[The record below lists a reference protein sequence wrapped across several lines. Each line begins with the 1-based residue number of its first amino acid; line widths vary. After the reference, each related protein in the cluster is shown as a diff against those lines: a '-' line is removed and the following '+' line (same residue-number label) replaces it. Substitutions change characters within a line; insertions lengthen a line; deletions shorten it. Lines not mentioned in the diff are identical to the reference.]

1 MLTSLEKLSLALI
14 IITIAIVITIAIAE
28 GMLIKQYIGRPRDRS
43 SEPSESI
50 ESSETIE
57 TVEPSGPTEQYALTN
72 GEVLI
77 TPSIY
82 NPASGRNYNLAKQ
95 ALNETVF
102 NPTCNSTISSLPIN
116 TEDLTLIKSSGD
128 DDLYATP
135 FSVGNIKTNIGIGQI
150 NRAWNDSLSK
160 YDTDLIMW
168 GYEKMFIPN
177 VNKLFE
183 SITSVPYSDFLL
195 SFFDPW
201 PYKPIKNIIYGPRTG
216 VFQNSIV
223 GIVIQRDSKSK
234 DLDKIELYNDKQRFV
249 LNKVEER
256 GNWLRFSLG
265 NKVAQEI
272 TAIRFLDK
280 NDKEVYNCNDK
291 IVWAIY

>member
-1 MLTSLEKLSLALI
+1 MLSSLEKLSLALI

-28 GMLIKQYIGRPRDRS
+28 GMLIKQYMVFKNKSSKPVES
-43 SEPSESI
+43 SEPA
-50 ESSETIE
+50 ESSGLVETTEAAE
-57 TVEPSGPTEQYALTN
+57 TYALTN

-95 ALNETVF
+95 TLNETVF

-116 TEDLTLIKSSGD
+116 TEDLALIKSSGD

-168 GYEKMFIPN
+168 G
-177 VNKLFE
+177 
-183 SITSVPYSDFLL
+183 
-195 SFFDPW
+195 
-201 PYKPIKNIIYGPRTG
+201 
-216 VFQNSIV
+216 
-223 GIVIQRDSKSK
+223 
-234 DLDKIELYNDKQRFV
+234 
-249 LNKVEER
+249 
-256 GNWLRFSLG
+256 
-265 NKVAQEI
+265 
-272 TAIRFLDK
+272 
-280 NDKEVYNCNDK
+280 
-291 IVWAIY
+291 

>member
-1 MLTSLEKLSLALI
+1 MLSSLEKLSLALI
-14 IITIAIVITIAIAE
+14 ILTIVIVITVVIAE
-28 GMLIKQYIGRPRDRS
+28 GMLIKQYISKPKDLQ
-43 SEPSESI
+43 PESYDLI
-50 ESSETIE
+50 
-57 TVEPSGPTEQYALTN
+57 GDFDN
-72 GEVLI
+72 GVAI
-77 TPSIY
+77 ATPSIY

-201 PYKPIKNIIYGPRTG
+201 PYKPIKNIIYGPRTD

>member
-14 IITIAIVITIAIAE
+14 IITIAIIITTAIAE
-28 GMLIKQYIGRPRDRS
+28 GMLIVGFHKKSY
-43 SEPSESI
+43 
-50 ESSETIE
+50 ET
-57 TVEPSGPTEQYALTN
+57 YDLTN
-72 GEVLI
+72 GEILI
-77 TPSIY
+77 SPSIY

-102 NPTCNSTISSLPIN
+102 NPTCNSTLCEMPIN
-116 TEDLTLIKSSGD
+116 TEDLTLVKSSGD

-135 FSVGNIKTNIGIGQI
+135 FSIGNIKTNIGIGQI
-150 NRAWNDSLSK
+150 NRAWNDNLSK

-168 GYEKMFIPN
+168 GYEKMFMPN
-177 VNKLFE
+177 VDKLFA
-183 SITSVPYSDFLL
+183 SITSVPYSEFLL

-201 PYKPIKNIIYGPRTG
+201 PYKPIKNIIYGPRTD

-223 GIVIQRDSKSK
+223 GIVIQRDGKTK
-234 DLDKIELYNDKQRFV
+234 DLDRIELYNDKQRFI
-249 LNKVEER
+249 LNKVEEK
-256 GNWLRFSLG
+256 GNWVRFSLG
-265 NKVAQEI
+265 NKVAHEI

-280 NDKEVYNCNDK
+280 NDKEVYTCNDK